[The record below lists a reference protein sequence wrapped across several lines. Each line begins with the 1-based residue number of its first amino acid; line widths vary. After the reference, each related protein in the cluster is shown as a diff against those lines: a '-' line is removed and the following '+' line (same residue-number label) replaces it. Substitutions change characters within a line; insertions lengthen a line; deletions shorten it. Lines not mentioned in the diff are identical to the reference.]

1 MTNKNLHRWSATVLA
16 AASAAFVFQSGCAV
30 DPDLFLQ
37 SAIQYLTEFAIFI
50 TDSVVVGLR

>member
-1 MTNKNLHRWSATVLA
+1 MTPKKLHRWSAIVLA
-16 AASAAFVFQSGCAV
+16 SASAAFLFQSGCVV

-50 TDSVVVGLR
+50 TDSAVVGLR